1 MNDRLGELSST
12 LAKRNE
18 EIATLS
24 ARWRMKYEALSKENE
39 TLKNRI
45 SKITSETTALPSQN
59 DYENNQD
66 QSWFLSSAEIILSA
80 VSAAYI
86 MIFSQPSVLCNAQQL
101 KEPYFILNS
110 FKNIILSRLAV
121 FSSNIYPNRS
131 ITAAEAAHKP
141 L

>member
-66 QSWFLSSAEIILSA
+66 QS
-80 VSAAYI
+80 
-86 MIFSQPSVLCNAQQL
+86 
-101 KEPYFILNS
+101 
-110 FKNIILSRLAV
+110 
-121 FSSNIYPNRS
+121 
-131 ITAAEAAHKP
+131 
-141 L
+141 